1 MIRYAVQW
9 AVIAMAKINKHKMA
23 SKYRSRAQWHDKYL
37 PLTLNNQLASR
48 KSPKS
53 VEQMLKLLNFAIK
66 QYKKQYGGQ
75 NTRI

>member
-1 MIRYAVQW
+1 
-9 AVIAMAKINKHKMA
+9 MAKINKHKMA

-53 VEQMLKLLNFAIK
+53 VKQMLKLLNFAIK

-75 NTRI
+75 NTRISGHIV